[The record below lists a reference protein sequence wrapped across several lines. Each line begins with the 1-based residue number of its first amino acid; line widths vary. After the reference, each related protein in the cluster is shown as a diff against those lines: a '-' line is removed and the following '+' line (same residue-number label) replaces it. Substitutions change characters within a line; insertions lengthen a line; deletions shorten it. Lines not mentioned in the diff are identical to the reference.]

1 MKYSSID
8 TKLKFLCLFE
18 NPLLHK
24 ENMSSC
30 LVIHTIKNFVSLSQS
45 APQISSSLFP
55 TNKHPSY
62 VYMKDIYFFIDT

>member
-30 LVIHTIKNFVSLSQS
+30 LVIHTIESFVSLSLLPKS
-45 APQISSSLFP
+45 LPLSSPQ
-55 TNKHPSY
+55 TNTHH
-62 VYMKDIYFFIDT
+62 MCI

>member
-8 TKLKFLCLFE
+8 TKLEFLCLFE

-30 LVIHTIKNFVSLSQS
+30 LVIHTIGSFVSLS
-45 APQISSSLFP
+45 LFP
-55 TNKHPSY
+55 KSLPLSSPQTNTHN
-62 VYMKDIYFFIDT
+62 MCI